1 MREYAIDFTMNRGH
15 EMVLSDP
22 ERLTR
27 DRLDE
32 LELRML
38 QAEKVPGLLEL
49 EWLELDGAISFHYK
63 LDGKR
68 MLAHRLQLHPLSMA
82 DYCSLLLG
90 VLETLDNCRLYML
103 RPEAIVLHENY
114 IFAGDSWQELGL
126 VYVPVQDSSSLGQQS
141 SHEGLLGLAVRWATH
156 IQHVDGTALQHIL
169 QQLDPGSG
177 SLSELRLLLL
187 DLVSSPY
194 GMTEGNIAHPQT
206 AVQTTVAHRARLADA
221 VAPRPEKIVEA
232 KETMSASVMRNDKAW
247 QPAGGASVSA
257 SPVRER
263 DEGIASTN
271 DSSKAGKG
279 VRVHIMLMLVACVAI
294 AAVWRLI
301 YLEEPSKPN
310 LLISS
315 GISMLVAG
323 SAALL
328 YLGLR
333 KREHVITDMDDAQ
346 SEEAEDIAGARSI
359 DPPAAGRRIL
369 PTEHPAEHPSTRW
382 KLQPE
387 EPNMAYTSVQEHAA
401 GTWNSPPI
409 NPQLE
414 TSSTEGAHMAQD
426 DATVLLGGRHS
437 SVVANV
443 PGAFYLHRT
452 YQNKKSVVELA
463 QSKLVIGRAADNAGY
478 VDMEQ
483 GVSRAHLEL
492 VKKEGAVIAKDLGSR
507 NGTFYNGQLMVPYKQ
522 YQLKS
527 GDKLQLAGLDGPVY
541 ELQGDEAAIPIKQA
555 KSTYNGQAVG

>member
-126 VYVPVQDSSSLGQQS
+126 VYVPVQDSSLGQQS

-177 SLSELRLLLL
+177 SLSELRRLLL

-194 GMTEGNIAHPQT
+194 GMTEGNTAHPQT
-206 AVQTTVAHRARLADA
+206 AVQTTGAHRAGLAGS

-263 DEGIASTN
+263 DEDIAGTN
-271 DSSKAGKG
+271 ESSKAGKG

-346 SEEAEDIAGARSI
+346 SEEAEDIAGARSV
-359 DPPAAGRRIL
+359 DPSAAGRRIL

>member
-126 VYVPVQDSSSLGQQS
+126 VYVPVQDSSLGQQS

-156 IQHVDGTALQHIL
+156 IQHVDGVALQHIL

-177 SLSELRLLLL
+177 SLSELRRLLL

-194 GMTEGNIAHPQT
+194 GMTEGNTAHPQT
-206 AVQTTVAHRARLADA
+206 AVQTTGAHRAGLAGS

-263 DEGIASTN
+263 DEDIAGTN
-271 DSSKAGKG
+271 ESSKAGKG

-414 TSSTEGAHMAQD
+414 TSSTMAQD